1 MSRATLRKIT
11 KWLGYNIFVFGCIII
26 LTAIA
31 VSFSKDYIKSQK
43 LKNEISSLQND
54 ISMNEKKI
62 LELSDFLKYLDSD
75 SYAEKKARTD
85 LGLKKPDEK
94 VVIIPEQN
102 DDKTILAKTDNPGAG
117 SESNSIKWWKYF
129 FKKK

>member
-1 MSRATLRKIT
+1 MSRSTLKKIL

-26 LTAIA
+26 LAAIA
-31 VSFSKDYIKSQK
+31 VSFSKDYMKSQK
-43 LKNEISSLQND
+43 LKSEISSLQND

-85 LGLKKPDEK
+85 LGLKKTDEK
-94 VVIIPEQN
+94 VVIIPESN
-102 DDKTILAKTDNPGAG
+102 EDKTILAKVDTSMTTN
-117 SESNSIKWWKYF
+117 ESNAIRWWKYF
-129 FKKK
+129 F